1 MKKFDKLI
9 NNKQTKYYYNFDY
22 LMHNYIINTFK
33 KNFYKKNCLELGS
46 GYGNFTK
53 LLSKYFKD
61 ITIIEGSIKSIKF
74 IKKLKIPKLKIINQ
88 DLEKINFFLK
98 YDNIFLIHTL
108 EHLKYR
114 KKFLN
119 RLKRN
124 LTKNGKLFIACPNAN
139 AASRQIAVQMGLIKK
154 ETTVTK
160 SEKNHG
166 HHVTY
171 NLNSLRREVKS
182 AGLNIIDSGGVF
194 FKPLAN
200 FQIDI
205 SIKENIINQK
215 FLDAC
220 FKIGFK
226 YPDMCSSIFVI
237 AKK

>member
-1 MKKFDKLI
+1 
-9 NNKQTKYYYNFDY
+9 
-22 LMHNYIINTFK
+22 
-33 KNFYKKNCLELGS
+33 
-46 GYGNFTK
+46 
-53 LLSKYFKD
+53 
-61 ITIIEGSIKSIKF
+61 
-74 IKKLKIPKLKIINQ
+74 
-88 DLEKINFFLK
+88 
-98 YDNIFLIHTL
+98 
-108 EHLKYR
+108 
-114 KKFLN
+114 
-119 RLKRN
+119 
-124 LTKNGKLFIACPNAN
+124 
-139 AASRQIAVQMGLIKK
+139 MGLIKK

>member
-22 LMHNYIINTFK
+22 LMHNYIINTFR

-124 LTKNGKLFIACPNAN
+124 LLKMENYLCMPKC
-139 AASRQIAVQMGLIKK
+139 QC
-154 ETTVTK
+154 
-160 SEKNHG
+160 
-166 HHVTY
+166 
-171 NLNSLRREVKS
+171 
-182 AGLNIIDSGGVF
+182 
-194 FKPLAN
+194 
-200 FQIDI
+200 
-205 SIKENIINQK
+205 SIKTNSCSNGTYK
-215 FLDAC
+215 KRNYSY
-220 FKIGFK
+220 KI
-226 YPDMCSSIFVI
+226 
-237 AKK
+237 